1 MSLSVLS
8 QKSVVV
14 IFAYSPTGLG
24 HLRVTDA
31 LYHGLPE
38 GVSPILLGSQ
48 DKSIGA
54 LHRFLS
60 IHPLTRVLFEWAQ
73 QGFMQY
79 ITTYFYH
86 FFLHSR
92 TKLLYQQLVTILD
105 ERLEVPK
112 TVIVVATHFGL
123 AHQLAH
129 VKETL
134 MQEKNIRMLLF
145 LQVTDDS
152 PQPIWYVPGAD
163 ITFVPSI
170 YTKQHLES
178 FRKLFHLPAVPMV
191 VSPYPVAPSFSTHLS
206 AEEHTNRIDQVTLSR
221 KTHIHIS
228 LPVPGAAVGTDFIKK
243 LIHLLHDTSDRFVFH
258 IIAKQ
263 APYTRS
269 FLSEMMEIPYV
280 KLHVSTHDRETV
292 NNYEKLLSEFVISLE
307 VTKPS
312 EQSFKAL
319 LSPTQKGGVIL
330 LFAHP
335 VGRQEYDNIA
345 FLRRHHL
352 LPAEHVQELLW
363 QKAEKKHPLTSP
375 LDKEIL
381 RTAKTWRGIL
391 LPNHAETSAQF
402 ITWALKEGLFTAMM
416 HYTSQTHTTDPHP
429 DELGD
434 TGVKQFWHTVSELV
448 SKLHTIS

>member
-1 MSLSVLS
+1 MSLSALS
-8 QKSVVV
+8 KKSVVV

-31 LYHGLPE
+31 LYHGLPQD
-38 GVSPILLGSQ
+38 VTPILLGSQ

-54 LHRFLS
+54 LHRFMS
-60 IHPLTRVLFEWAQ
+60 IHPLTRAIFEWAQ
-73 QGFMQY
+73 QGFIQY
-79 ITTYFYH
+79 VATYLYH

-92 TKLLYQQLVTILD
+92 TKLLYQQLTTILD
-105 ERLEVPK
+105 ERLDVPE

-134 MQEKNIRMLLF
+134 MKDKNIRMLLF

-163 ITFVPSI
+163 MTFVPSL
-170 YTKQHLES
+170 YTKTHLER
-178 FRKLFHLPAVPMV
+178 FRKMFRLPPVPMTV
-191 VSPYPVAPSFSTHLS
+191 TPYPIAPSFSKRLS
-206 AEEHTNRIDQVTLSR
+206 AQEHQNRIDQVTLTS

-228 LPVPGAAVGTDFIKK
+228 LPVPGAAVGTDFITS
-243 LIHLLHDTSDRFVFH
+243 LMQQLHEKSDRFVFH

-263 APYTRS
+263 ATYTSS
-269 FLSEMMEIPYV
+269 FLSKMVEIPYA

-292 NNYEKLLSEFVISLE
+292 NNYEKLFSEYLISLE

-312 EQSFKAL
+312 EQTFKAL
-319 LSPTQKGGVIL
+319 LSPYQQGGTIL

-352 LPAEHVQELLW
+352 IPTLHVQKMLW
-363 QKAEKKHPLTSP
+363 EKAAKQASLENPI
-375 LDKEIL
+375 DKDIL
-381 RTAKTWRGIL
+381 RSAKTWRGLL
-391 LPNHAETSAQF
+391 LPNDAYLATQF
-402 ITWALKEGLFTAMM
+402 ITWCIKEGIFIQMM
-416 HYTSQTHTTDPHP
+416 HYTTQTHETDMHP
-429 DELGD
+429 NELGD
-434 TGVKQFWHTVSELV
+434 SGVKLFWHTVSEKV
-448 SKLHTIS
+448 AKTHMMG